1 MTVLAPADEV
11 EVRQMIRAVAAV
23 DGPIYVQITR
33 EPVPGHF
40 RRQLPLRDRAS
51 RDGSRGT
58 RMRRSSRP
66 ALSRPGSIE
75 AAEILAGRGIEVG
88 VLHIPTIKPLDEDAL
103 VQAAEDDR
111 VRHHDR
117 GTEHPRRSRG
127 GRRRGPRR
135 PLSRAGQAARH
146 KGLLRRERPERL
158 LARQVPA
165 FGRHVSP
172 RTWRRSSASAR
183 SGAGQQEVLQMR
195 DRTDSVPVAIV
206 TGSASGIGRAAAM
219 RLAEDGYSVACL
231 DLDQDGAS
239 ATSRQISRLGGNGLA
254 MKLDV
259 SSESEVKATFSGV
272 CAELGH
278 LWALVHSAGILQ
290 VAPALDIGAEAWREV
305 LEVNL
310 TGTFLCDQA
319 AARIMVAGS
328 SGGRI
333 VNIASVHSQA
343 PARGLASYD
352 ASKGGIWMLT
362 RNLALEL
369 APNAITVNAIGPG
382 LVVHTQ
388 ARGRAFAGV
397 HATRSC
403 LRSRSGEPA
412 SRRTSPGRCRSC
424 ARGTPRTSQVRCCL
438 SMVAC
443 C

>member
-1 MTVLAPADEV
+1 
-11 EVRQMIRAVAAV
+11 
-23 DGPIYVQITR
+23 
-33 EPVPGHF
+33 
-40 RRQLPLRDRAS
+40 
-51 RDGSRGT
+51 
-58 RMRRSSRP
+58 
-66 ALSRPGSIE
+66 
-75 AAEILAGRGIEVG
+75 
-88 VLHIPTIKPLDEDAL
+88 
-103 VQAAEDDR
+103 
-111 VRHHDR
+111 
-117 GTEHPRRSRG
+117 
-127 GRRRGPRR
+127 
-135 PLSRAGQAARH
+135 
-146 KGLLRRERPERL
+146 
-158 LARQVPA
+158 
-165 FGRHVSP
+165 
-172 RTWRRSSASAR
+172 
-183 SGAGQQEVLQMR
+183 MR
-195 DRTDSVPVAIV
+195 DRTGSVPVAIV

-259 SSESEVKATFSGV
+259 SSESEVKATFSEV

-290 VAPALDIGAEAWREV
+290 VAPALDTGAEAWREV

-382 LVVHTQ
+382 LVVNTRLGGGPSQ
-388 ARGRAFAGV
+388 EYTDSVVPTIPLGRA
-397 HATRSC
+397 
-403 LRSRSGEPA
+403 GEPEDIA
-412 SRRTSPGRCRSC
+412 GPVSLLCSRDAAYITG
-424 ARGTPRTSQVRCCL
+424 AMLFVDGGMLLTAHT
-438 SMVAC
+438 
-443 C
+443 